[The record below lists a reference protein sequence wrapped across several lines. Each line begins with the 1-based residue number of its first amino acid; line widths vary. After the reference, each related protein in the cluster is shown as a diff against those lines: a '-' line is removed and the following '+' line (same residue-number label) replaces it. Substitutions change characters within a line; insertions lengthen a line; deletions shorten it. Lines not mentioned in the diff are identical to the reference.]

1 MVFRK
6 WLSLLLVLTVT
17 IGLCVPAARAADV
30 LEITAESALLVD
42 ADSGKVIY
50 EKNADKRLAPASMT
64 KLMTL
69 ILAVEALKDG
79 RVSYDETV
87 VASENAWRLGG
98 SQIYLEPGEKMTYR
112 DMLVA
117 IAVGSANDSC
127 VAVAEHLE
135 GSHEAF
141 VEKMNKKA
149 SELGMKNTN
158 YVNSYGLPDPD
169 HYTCA
174 KDMVTLGRF
183 ALNYP
188 ELMELTSIKEYDLR
202 GGEFV
207 LYNTNKLLWWY
218 DGADGFKTGWT
229 NEAKYCLVSTVKRN
243 DLRLVAT
250 VMGCPEPR
258 GNFRDSMT
266 IYNYGFARYTYK
278 AFANQGAV
286 CGLTRV
292 GKGVSEA
299 VEVVAGGNIGSICE
313 KGQEKQ
319 VTWKRSIT
327 SYVNAPV
334 KKGDRLG
341 EAQVFVN
348 GKLVKKIPLL
358 AAKDVA
364 QASPFNTVK
373 KAWNKI
379 FLL

>member
-6 WLSLLLVLTVT
+6 WLSMLLIVVVAT
-17 IGLCVPAARAADV
+17 GLCIPAARAADV
-30 LEITAESALLVD
+30 LDITAESALLVD
-42 ADSGKVIY
+42 AESGKVLY
-50 EKNADKRLAPASMT
+50 EKDADKRLAPASMT

-69 ILAVEALKDG
+69 VLAVEALKND

-149 SELGMKNTN
+149 SELGMKNTH
-158 YVNSYGLPDPD
+158 YVNAYGLSDPE
-169 HYTCA
+169 HYSSA
-174 KDMVTLGRF
+174 RDMVTLARF

-188 ELMELTSIKEYDLR
+188 ELLELTCIKEYDLR

-258 GNFRDSMT
+258 GNFRDSMA
-266 IYNYGFARYTYK
+266 IYNYGFARYAYK
-278 AFANQGAV
+278 EFASQGAV

-319 VTWKRSIT
+319 VTWERSIT

-341 EAQVFVN
+341 EAQVFVD
-348 GKLVKKIPLL
+348 GKLVKKIPLI

-379 FLL
+379 FLI

>member
-17 IGLCVPAARAADV
+17 IGLCVPAVRAADV

-69 ILAVEALKDG
+69 ILAVEALTDG

-299 VEVVAGGNIGSICE
+299 VEVVAGGNIGSICD

-327 SYVNAPV
+327 SYANAPV

>member
-1 MVFRK
+1 MVFKK
-6 WLSLLLVLTVT
+6 WLSLVIIVAVT
-17 IGLCVPAARAADV
+17 MGLCPVARADV
-30 LEITAESALLVD
+30 LDIKAESAVLMD
-42 ADSGKVIY
+42 ADSGRILY
-50 EKNADKRLAPASMT
+50 EKNIDKRLPPASMT

-69 ILAVEALKDG
+69 VLSVEALRDG
-79 RVSYDETV
+79 RVKNSEMV

-117 IAVGSANDSC
+117 IAAGSANDSC

-141 VEKMNKKA
+141 VERMNQKA
-149 SELGMKNTN
+149 KELGMKNTH
-158 YVNSYGLPDPD
+158 YVNAYGLPAPE
-169 HYTCA
+169 HYSSSH
-174 KDMVTLGRF
+174 DMVILGRF
-183 ALNYP
+183 ASGYP
-188 ELMELTSIKEYDLR
+188 EILELTSIKEYDLR
-202 GGEFV
+202 NGEFK

-218 DGADGFKTGWT
+218 EGTDGFKTGWT

-243 DLRLVAT
+243 NLRLVAS
-250 VMGCPEPR
+250 VMASPEAR

-266 IYNYGFARYTYK
+266 IYNYGFARYAYK
-278 AFANQGAV
+278 GFANRDAV

-299 VEVVAGGNIGSICE
+299 VEVVAQDNIGSICA
-313 KGQEKQ
+313 KGQESQ
-319 VTWKRSIT
+319 VTWRRNVIP
-327 SYVNAPV
+327 YVNAPV

-341 EAQVFVN
+341 EAQVFVD
-348 GKLVKKIPLL
+348 GKLVKRIPL
-358 AAKDVA
+358 VA
-364 QASPFNTVK
+364 VQNVLQASPWKTVK

>member
-1 MVFRK
+1 MTFRK
-6 WLSLLLVLTVT
+6 WLSLLLIVSVS
-17 IGLCVPAARAADV
+17 IGLCIPVARAADV

-50 EKNADKRLAPASMT
+50 EKNAGKRLAPASMT

-69 ILAVEALKDG
+69 VLAVEAIRAD
-79 RVSYDETV
+79 RVTTDETV

-98 SQIYLEPGEKMTYR
+98 SQIYLEPGEKMTYH

-141 VEKMNKKA
+141 VEKMNQKA
-149 SELGMKNTN
+149 SELGMKNTH
-158 YVNSYGLPDPD
+158 YVNSYGLPDPE
-169 HYTCA
+169 HYTTA
-174 KDMVTLGRF
+174 RDMVTLGRF
-183 ALNYP
+183 ALKYP
-188 ELMELTSIKEYDLR
+188 EIMELTSIKEYDLR
-202 GGEFV
+202 GGEFK

-218 DGADGFKTGWT
+218 EGADGFKTGWT

-258 GNFRDSMT
+258 GNFRDSMA
-266 IYNYGFARYTYK
+266 IFNYGFARYAYK
-278 AFANQGAV
+278 GFANQGAV
-286 CGLTRV
+286 CGVTRV

-299 VEVVAGGNIGSICE
+299 VEVVAQGNIGCICE

-319 VTWKRSIT
+319 VTWERDIT

-341 EAQVFVN
+341 EAQVFID
-348 GKLVKKIPLL
+348 GKLVKKVPLV
-358 AAKDVA
+358 AAKNVA

-373 KAWNKI
+373 KTWNKI
-379 FLL
+379 FML